1 MQLVELTRAATLSC
15 YSLCDL
21 RMAANQRCS
30 PEEEVGGTREARQ
43 GFLKTI

>member
-15 YSLCDL
+15 FSLCDL

-30 PEEEVGGTREARQ
+30 PEKEVGGRMKQ
-43 GFLKTI
+43 DKDF